1 METGT
6 LLDIMKGRRTIR
18 EFRSDDIN
26 SDALDRIIQAST
38 LPPSGAD
45 MLPYTFII
53 VRDKETKTMIRNE
66 AEKVEKNYYEN
77 ADTDLKKKFLSWG
90 MTHEKPF
97 LTEAPVLMVI
107 AGDTTKPY
115 WRESTWLSIGY
126 ILLAIESEGLGT
138 VTYTPSDMD
147 FVRDLM
153 DLPDTFSPQVILPIG
168 FPLNKPST
176 KSSKAQGRVFF
187 EKYES

>member
-1 METGT
+1 MKTGT
-6 LLDIMKGRRTIR
+6 LLDIMKDRRTVR
-18 EFRSDDIN
+18 EFRQDDID
-26 SDALDRIIQAST
+26 SEALDRILQAST

-53 VRDKETKTMIRNE
+53 IRDEETKAIIRNE
-66 AEKVEKNYYEN
+66 AEKVEKHFSEH
-77 ADTDLKKKFLSWG
+77 ADPELTKKFNGWG
-90 MTHEKPF
+90 VTHEKPF

-138 VTYTPSDMD
+138 VTYTPSDMG
-147 FVRDLM
+147 FIRDIM
-153 DLPDTFSPQVILPIG
+153 NLPDTFSPQAILPIG
-168 FPLNKPST
+168 IPLNKPST
-176 KSSKAQGRVFF
+176 KSAKAEGRVFF
-187 EKYES
+187 EKYEG